1 MSTEQEKIKILEENL
16 ATIAKSMMAISEVD
30 PYFGALID
38 NSYRI
43 ALNIME
49 DVSLER
55 PTNYFA
61 AFEAL
66 TGKSIQSLIEE
77 AQEIKDF
84 AVDEE
89 IVDFITADD
98 STSND
103 YKQKVSD
110 FKSAMLDV

>member
-1 MSTEQEKIKILEENL
+1 MTEEEKVKELENGIINIGKSVADIK
-16 ATIAKSMMAISEVD
+16 EVD
-30 PYFGALID
+30 PYFGALLD
-38 NSYRI
+38 NSFRI

-49 DVSLER
+49 DVTLER

-77 AQEIKDF
+77 AQELQDF

-98 STSND
+98 SSSDD

-110 FKSAMLDV
+110 FKNAMLDV